1 MYKKILLP
9 TDGSKYAE
17 KAGEHAI
24 WIADKSISEIVVL
37 NVIDSSYLKSLPQDD
52 LKKELEKAL
61 DKEGKEAVK
70 KFADTLESRQCE
82 GYCMNVMFTPK
93 IKEGKPAEMI
103 LKTIGEE
110 NIDLVVIGAS
120 GKHGLNRFIMGSVSE
135 RVTRSAECPVLVV
148 K

>member
-52 LKKELEKAL
+52 LKKDWEKAL
-61 DKEGKEAVK
+61 DQEGKEAVK
-70 KFADTLESRQCE
+70 KFSDMLESRQCE
-82 GYCMNVMFTPK
+82 GYCKNVMLTPK

-103 LKTIGEE
+103 IKTIGEE
-110 NIDLVVIGAS
+110 NIDLVVMGAS

-135 RVTRSAECPVLVV
+135 RVTRSAKCPVLVV

>member
-24 WIADKSISEIVVL
+24 WIADKIISEIIVL
-37 NVIDSSYLKSLPQDD
+37 NVIDISYLESIRQDD
-52 LKKELEKAL
+52 LLKELEKSME
-61 DKEGKEAVK
+61 KEGNDAVR
-70 KFADTLESRQCE
+70 KFAENLEARQCD
-82 GYCMNVMFTPK
+82 GFCKNVMLTTE

-103 LKTIGEE
+103 LKVIKDMD
-110 NIDLVVIGAS
+110 IDLVVIGAS
-120 GKHGLNRFIMGSVSE
+120 GKGSFNKFIFGSVTE
-135 RVTRSAECPVLVV
+135 KVVRSAKCSVLVV